1 MCHVPFLSNLNH
13 ELHGLVQNAPSLICT
28 LVFDVSCRGFKLQIK
43 LWQSNRDFCTQVHV
57 PDLFLNP
64 ITITYQYLCFLL
76 HTRGGGVTSPEKHKG
91 VKKFAPTR
99 QLRIST
105 RCKQKKGKLKIAV
118 ICRPNC
124 TVFEWNHG
132 CYRW

>member
-1 MCHVPFLSNLNH
+1 M
-13 ELHGLVQNAPSLICT
+13 HGLVQNAPSLICT

-64 ITITYQYLCFLL
+64 ITITYLCFLL

-91 VKKFAPTR
+91 VKKNSHQPVNWGFR
-99 QLRIST
+99 HDVN
-105 RCKQKKGKLKIAV
+105 KKKGNLRLQLFAVLIALRLNETMAV
-118 ICRPNC
+118 IDGKLINWSFISN
-124 TVFEWNHG
+124 V
-132 CYRW
+132 